1 MPISKVELDVRWAR
15 DQTGA
20 RAHNTVIAMPLG
32 YAVWIMDI
40 AFTTATAFPRKAT
53 KARGAFNLFHGFV
66 AKQVGRMKERIFDVD
81 QAAGYLYPSMHAR
94 RAHP

>member
-40 AFTTATAFPRKAT
+40 AFTTATAFPPAP
-53 KARGAFNLFHGFV
+53 RGALSLFHSFV
-66 AKQVGRMKERIFDVD
+66 AKQVGRMKERILDVK
-81 QAAGYLYPSMHAR
+81 QAAGYLYPSMHTR
-94 RAHP
+94 RVHP